1 MGKKLTLK
9 DIAELSGVSL
19 TTASMYINGKA
30 EKYKIAKTTCERIEK
45 IIQKHKFQPNIHARA
60 IAGKKTFLIGV
71 IISGE
76 LNRSFWM
83 DILAGIEAT
92 MAPLGY
98 HILLSVVHTKSNQ
111 AEMLKTFEF
120 AVNKGVDGI
129 IFATLHPDETVT
141 EYLQELYRQKPL
153 VSITVPTAGIPSIY
167 NDNVAGGQAAAEYLY
182 TAGHRKIAY
191 IGIHEHPD
199 QRNVAFFNYLAEY
212 GIEVEQFEA
221 AIKFGPRIG
230 EFTAVACFTDY
241 DAMNVYQVAAER
253 GIGIPD
259 QLSVIGFDNM
269 NFTTLMHPPLT
280 TVNQHKE
287 DLGVASAELMMQQIN
302 DRQQM
307 IEDKVFTSE
316 LVIRGSVREL

>member
-1 MGKKLTLK
+1 MVKKLTLK

-45 IIQKHKFQPNIHARA
+45 VIQKNRFQPNIHARA
-60 IAGKKTFLIGV
+60 IAGKKTFLVGV
-71 IISGE
+71 IISGV
-76 LNRSFWM
+76 LNRSFWI

-92 MAPLGY
+92 VASAGY
-98 HILLSVVHTKSNQ
+98 HIILSVVSNCTNND
-111 AEMLKTFEF
+111 EMLETFDF
-120 AVNKGVDGI
+120 LVSKGVDGI
-129 IFATLHPDETVT
+129 IFASLHNDKTLTG
-141 EYLQELYRQKPL
+141 YLKELYRQKPL
-153 VSITVPTAGIPSIY
+153 VSITVPITGIPAVY
-167 NDNVAGGQAAAEYLY
+167 NDNATGGKAVAEYLY
-182 TAGHRKIAY
+182 HAGHRKIAY

-199 QRNVAFFNYLAEY
+199 LRNIAFFNHLAEY
-212 GIEVEQFEA
+212 DIEVEQFVSA
-221 AIKFGPRIG
+221 VKFGPRMAD
-230 EFTAVACFTDY
+230 FTAAACFTDY

-253 GIGIPD
+253 NINIPHD
-259 QLSVIGFDNM
+259 FSVIGFDNM

-316 LVIRGSVREL
+316 LVIRGSVGEL